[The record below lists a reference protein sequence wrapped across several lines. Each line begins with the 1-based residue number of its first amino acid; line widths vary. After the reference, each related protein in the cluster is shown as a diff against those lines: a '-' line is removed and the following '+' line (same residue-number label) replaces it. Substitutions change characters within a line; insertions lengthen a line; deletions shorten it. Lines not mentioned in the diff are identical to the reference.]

1 MSGLADA
8 LRQLRLPDARDQEL
22 IEAAAARLDQIEST
36 QTEKDA
42 ATMHAIEGLRNIF
55 RDEKAAWD
63 VERESLVSER
73 DECRCMADKL
83 AQAIADHLLA
93 PIGEHTDTNC
103 PWMRALEELQ
113 NAGLCS
119 AFDAQQR
126 LL

>member
-63 VERESLVSER
+63 VERQSLVSER

-93 PIGEHTDTNC
+93 PIGEQTDTNC

>member
-22 IEAAAARLDQIEST
+22 IEAAAARLDQIESS
-36 QTEKDA
+36 QAAKGA
-42 ATMHAIEGLRNIF
+42 ATIHAIEGLRNIF
-55 RDEKAAWD
+55 RDEKATWD
-63 VERESLVSER
+63 IERQSLVSER
-73 DECRCMADKL
+73 DECRDMADKL
-83 AQAIADHLLA
+83 AQAIADHLLVG
-93 PIGEHTDTNC
+93 IGEHSATNC

-113 NAGLCS
+113 SAGLCS